1 MNALTAGNTKFELGF
16 QSMLYQ
22 PANTAI
28 SSQGGEGTEQGGE
41 GGKRKSEKGRES
53 CPPQA
58 LSTQC
63 NLPPLSLRPS
73 PSPLSFFTPGTQIIS
88 SLSSTQVLAKHVT

>member
-1 MNALTAGNTKFELGF
+1 MNGLTAGNTKFELGF

-22 PANTAI
+22 PANTAV
-28 SSQGGEGTEQGGE
+28 SSQGGGGTEQGGE
-41 GGKRKSEKGRES
+41 GGKRESEKGRES

-73 PSPLSFFTPGTQIIS
+73 PSPLSFFTPGTQIVS
-88 SLSSTQVLAKHVT
+88 SLSSTQVLAKRVT

>member
-1 MNALTAGNTKFELGF
+1 
-16 QSMLYQ
+16 MLYR
-22 PANTAI
+22 PANTAV
-28 SSQGGEGTEQGGE
+28 SSQGGRGTEQGGE
-41 GGKRKSEKGRES
+41 GGKRESEMGRES

-73 PSPLSFFTPGTQIIS
+73 PSPLSFFTPGTQIVS
-88 SLSSTQVLAKHVT
+88 SLSSTQVLAKRVT

>member
-1 MNALTAGNTKFELGF
+1 
-16 QSMLYQ
+16 MLYQ

-28 SSQGGEGTEQGGE
+28 SSQGGGGTEQGVE
-41 GGKRKSEKGRES
+41 GGKRESEKGRES

-73 PSPLSFFTPGTQIIS
+73 PSPISFFTPGTQIIS
-88 SLSSTQVLAKHVT
+88 SLSSTQVLAKRVT